1 MWFNR
6 MLKGRQEFL
15 VLGELLFFLAA
26 WGICLIAAVDD
37 YRVRTNAKAN
47 NTMAANQTGSNSSGS
62 NSSGAGPI
70 GVDLFGSSRSAPTS
84 R

>member
-1 MWFNR
+1 MWLNR

-26 WGICLIAAVDD
+26 WGICLVAAVDD

-47 NTMAANQTGSNSSGS
+47 NTMAANQTRANAV
-62 NSSGAGPI
+62 GANPSGPI
-70 GVDLFGSSRSAPTS
+70 RSK
-84 R
+84 